1 MAGQAEAR
9 VLDVAKFMQGLPFTP
24 FHRRIL
30 FLSCLVTFFDGLD
43 FSLIAYTLPYI
54 RDEMALDTAMMGN
67 VSMAAFLG
75 QMVGSLFGSY
85 IADIVGRRPV
95 IIVCTLLAAM
105 LTFITGTA
113 QSPEALITLR
123 LLGGLAI
130 GGLLAPVWSL
140 NIESMPKAMRAT
152 SVTIIMLGFSTGGA
166 AAGQVANYFAPADGL
181 YAMHLAGSGVAGIL
195 PTPGWHAVFFFCGL
209 LTGVLAL
216 VLLFTLPESTRWLV
230 AKGKPAG
237 LVAPMLNRF
246 DPGFEAAHYTAFEL
260 SDERKTTGSDS
271 PFAKMA
277 ELFHGWLAYITPL
290 IWLAYFFSSFAIYLK
305 SSFGVLFL
313 EELGMSVELSTNI
326 GSIGGLAG
334 AVAGV
339 FLLMFTEKRGPA
351 WITLAPLIGIPFLL
365 LIGFGMVLDGPA
377 FIPVVLIGSVLVG
390 AGHAAVI
397 SITSIYY
404 PSAVRSTGGGW
415 ASFMAKFAA
424 VAAPWVGSRLF
435 LGSDEKVLDGYT
447 FSAVCLGGIV
457 VCILALSHFARRLRT
472 DTEHEEAALPTAKA
486 EGKPATT

>member
-1 MAGQAEAR
+1 MASQAEAR
-9 VLDVAKFMQGLPFTP
+9 VLDVAKFMQGLAFTP

-30 FLSCLVTFFDGLD
+30 LLSCLVTFFDGLD

-67 VSMAAFLG
+67 VSMAAFIG

-85 IADIVGRRPV
+85 IADIIGRRPV
-95 IIVCTLLAAM
+95 IIVSTLMAAV
-105 LTFITGTA
+105 LTFVTGMA
-113 QSPEALITLR
+113 QTPEALIALR

-130 GGLLAPVWSL
+130 GGLLAPIWSL

-166 AAGQVANYFAPADGL
+166 AAGQVANYFAPADGY
-181 YAMHLAGSGVAGIL
+181 YAMHLANSGLAGIL
-195 PTPGWHAVFFFCGL
+195 PSPGWHAVFFFCGL

-216 VLLFTLPESTRWLV
+216 ILLFTLPESTRWLV
-230 AKGKPAG
+230 AKGKPAA
-237 LVAPMLNRF
+237 LVMPMLNRF
-246 DPGFEAAHYTAFEL
+246 DPTFDGARYTAFEL
-260 SDERKTTGSDS
+260 SDERKTTSSES

-277 ELFHGWLAYITPL
+277 ELFHGWLGYITPL
-290 IWLAYFFSSFAIYLK
+290 IWVAYFFSSFAIYLK

-313 EELGMSVELSTNI
+313 EELGLSVELSTNLS
-326 GSIGGLAG
+326 SIGALAG

-351 WITLAPLIGIPFLL
+351 LITLAPLLGIPFLL
-365 LIGFGMVLDGPA
+365 LIGFGTVLGGPA

-435 LGSDEKVLDGYT
+435 LGSDAKVLDGYL

-472 DTEHEEAALPTAKA
+472 DESEEAPLPVA
-486 EGKPATT
+486 EAEPKPATA